1 MRSQSGQSASPRS
14 GHSPISSRISGRSSC
29 SDTIALAPREFSRD
43 STPDLVNDSTSR
55 RPEVPPPVSDERA
68 AEVLENDRADRRW
81 NWAESLRILGLVVL
95 SLGVGLL
102 LMAWSVHTTDLRY

>member
-1 MRSQSGQSASPRS
+1 M
-14 GHSPISSRISGRSSC
+14 
-29 SDTIALAPREFSRD
+29 
-43 STPDLVNDSTSR
+43 
-55 RPEVPPPVSDERA
+55 PPPVSDERA

-102 LMAWSVHTTDLRY
+102 LMAWSVHTTDLRYAGAAFWAGLIIGNGGVIVSMLMVLARAARREGTH